1 MIAAAV
7 ETVEKVEAE
16 LVVAE
21 TRAVVVVKD
30 KVESKTPVVVVAQAP
45 IVAAAVDVLQVQI
58 AAAVT
63 RVDVKMIVKNNL

>member
-7 ETVEKVEAE
+7 ETVEKVEAA

>member
-7 ETVEKVEAE
+7 ETVEKVEEAM
-16 LVVAE
+16 VVAE